1 LTRTYRYPAHET
13 SARRANLARPGA
25 QELLPYAAQEV
36 LMHVLRS
43 SGLVSIIACAAACS
57 TSAPSRTPVAPAA
70 AEPPVAIT
78 TQRAL
83 RDLCPMEV
91 PGATVRAE
99 DIETGAALVFVT
111 SGIYGGDIAD
121 LRRRVREMA
130 DIHNHY
136 RDWMT
141 ERMPDR
147 AMLPPS
153 KRHIDDLPTG
163 ARIVFE
169 PGNES
174 GMLELRERVRVEA
187 QRIAAGTCP
196 IAMPRDPI
204 AGPTDTRLV
213 TR

>member
-1 LTRTYRYPAHET
+1 M
-13 SARRANLARPGA
+13 
-25 QELLPYAAQEV
+25 Q
-36 LMHVLRS
+36 VLRT
-43 SGLVSIIACAAACS
+43 SGFVSLLVCAAACS
-57 TSAPSRTPVAPAA
+57 TRAPSRTPVAPAA

-99 DIETGAALVFVT
+99 DSETGATLVFTT
-111 SGIYGGDIAD
+111 SGIYGGDVSD

-147 AMLPPS
+147 AMLPPA

-169 PGNES
+169 PGDDT

-196 IAMPRDPI
+196 IAMPRDPV
-204 AGPTDTRLV
+204 GPNSDTRLV

>member
-1 LTRTYRYPAHET
+1 MHGLRT
-13 SARRANLARPGA
+13 
-25 QELLPYAAQEV
+25 
-36 LMHVLRS
+36 
-43 SGLVSIIACAAACS
+43 SGVVSIIAFAAACS
-57 TSAPSRTPVAPAA
+57 TPAPSRTPVAPAA

-99 DIETGAALVFVT
+99 DIETGAALVFT
-111 SGIYGGDIAD
+111 ASGIYGGDIAD

-136 RDWMT
+136 RDWMAA
-141 ERMPDR
+141 RMPDR
-147 AMLPPS
+147 AALPPAN
-153 KRHIDDLPTG
+153 RHVDDMKDG

-169 PGNES
+169 PGDQA
-174 GMLELRERVRVEA
+174 GMLELRDRVRVEA

-196 IAMPRDPI
+196 IAMPREPI
-204 AGPTDTRLV
+204 GPARDTRIV

>member
-1 LTRTYRYPAHET
+1 
-13 SARRANLARPGA
+13 
-25 QELLPYAAQEV
+25 LLPIRLQEV
-36 LMHVLRS
+36 LMQALRS
-43 SGLVSIIACAAACS
+43 SGFVSIIVCAAACS
-57 TSAPSRTPVAPAA
+57 TQAPQRTPVAPAA

-99 DIETGAALVFVT
+99 DIETGATLVFTT

-141 ERMPDR
+141 ARMPDR
-147 AMLPPS
+147 AMLPPA
-153 KRHIDDLPTG
+153 KRHIDDLPNG

-169 PGNES
+169 PGDAS
-174 GMLELRERVRVEA
+174 GMVELRERVAVEA

-204 AGPTDTRLV
+204 GVKTDTRLV